1 MSEHVEEAHRLVEA
15 AARVAGLP
23 LLYSRFLDN
32 AAEAVVIVGQDGRIA
47 LFNRKA
53 TFLFGYPAEE
63 AVGQPVEMLL
73 PDALKG
79 IHERHRAGYVGD
91 PYTRAMGATLDLRA
105 RHKDGSEI
113 PVLIDLH
120 PEQGTNGTYVRAAVR
135 RKPEPAAPP
144 AVPSGR

>member
-1 MSEHVEEAHRLVEA
+1 MEQVEEAHRLVEE

-23 LLYSRFLDN
+23 LLYARFLDN
-32 AAEAVVIVGQDGRIA
+32 AYEAIVIVSQDGRIA

-73 PDALKG
+73 PNAIKG
-79 IHERHRAGYVGD
+79 DHERHRAGYMGD
-91 PYTRAMGATLDLRA
+91 PYTRAMGAALDLRA

-120 PEQGTNGTYVRAAVR
+120 PEQGTNGTYVRATVR
-135 RKPEPAAPP
+135 RKADAAPAP
-144 AVPSGR
+144 RVAGAE